1 MFNSLQHCG
10 LYPAKILCPWQSR
23 GKNTG
28 VGCHVLLQ
36 GSLPN
41 PGIELAS
48 LKSLA
53 LAGGFF
59 TTGATWKA
67 PQIPYDPA
75 IPVLSKYSK
84 ETKIVT

>member
-1 MFNSLQHCG
+1 MLSHFSHVQLFATLWTIACKDP
-10 LYPAKILCPWQSR
+10 LSMTRILVKSTR
-23 GKNTG
+23 

-41 PGIELAS
+41 PGIEPAS

-59 TTGATWKA
+59 TTGAAWKT
-67 PQIPYDPA
+67 PQ
-75 IPVLSKYSK
+75 
-84 ETKIVT
+84 